1 MKRLTAI
8 LLLGIFSFNLFGYR
22 LIASF
27 LESQENKKI
36 ELALDENDYSDEQL
50 ISIKQAINL
59 PYYQNSQVFQRID
72 GEIEIAGIFYKYV
85 KCRIYNDSLELLCI
99 PNTGKMKIREAKADF
114 SKLASDFQ
122 QSDNK
127 KKSSSESRSYQ
138 KTTSEYEEYQSSAI
152 ADKFNSL
159 TIKHLIQNQQF
170 SDNLFTR
177 LDEQPPDVPSVISWP
192 KFSKLPQYG
201 FALLHV

>member
-36 ELALDENDYSDEQL
+36 ELALDQNDYSDDQL

-59 PYYQNSQVFQRID
+59 PYYQNSRVFQRID

-99 PNTGKMKIREAKADF
+99 PNTAKMKIREAKADF

-127 KKSSSESRSYQ
+127 KKSSSESRSFQ
-138 KTTSEYEEYQSSAI
+138 KTTSEYEEYQSAI
-152 ADKFNSL
+152 AEKFNSL
-159 TIKHLIQNQQF
+159 TIIKHLIQNQQF

-177 LDEQPPDVPSVISWP
+177 LDEQPPDAPSVIS
-192 KFSKLPQYG
+192 
-201 FALLHV
+201 